1 MNSKICRLAHI
12 QISKQRSRKGIKQR
26 DGRLLSSS
34 HLDLETLLRW
44 RVEVEEDSC
53 AWRGL
58 HWQSGARYVPMTGL
72 IHIIVILVAVV
83 WPGNE
88 GSAPHLLCHL
98 DGDHLQ
104 CSSKITNQDRRRLGF
119 TPTGDIEDRIMTG
132 GTVADLV
139 PAGTFL
145 TENQVLPPIFK
156 KVIKIKRL
164 VRKKINSLLVP
175 PPPISESSTI
185 STTQDPLS
193 QLANQAKSKLAKR
206 K

>member
-1 MNSKICRLAHI
+1 M
-12 QISKQRSRKGIKQR
+12 
-26 DGRLLSSS
+26 SSS
-34 HLDLETLLRW
+34 DLDLETLLKW

-58 HWQSGARYVPMTGL
+58 HWQLSARYVPMTGL
-72 IHIIVILVAVV
+72 IHKIVILVAVV

-88 GSAPHLLCHL
+88 GSAPHMLCYL

-104 CSSKITNQDRRRLGF
+104 CSSRITNHDRRRLGF
-119 TPTGDIEDRIMTG
+119 TPTKEIEDRIMTG
-132 GTVADLV
+132 VTTEEDQV

-145 TENQVLPPIFK
+145 TENQVLPPIFN

-175 PPPISESSTI
+175 PSTNPESNTI
-185 STTQDPLS
+185 STTQDSL
-193 QLANQAKSKLAKR
+193 SKLANHAKLKLAKCKWKYR
-206 K
+206 F